1 MQQSIDFQ
9 SPVVDKQINA
19 YIALGVIVVNVP
31 KESIQIH
38 WTSIIEKQITFW
50 TTKVWEGMAVGGHTA
65 WITESA
71 IHNFLA
77 MTFEV
82 KTKKI
87 RLPFCDAQ
95 NKVSAVHDV

>member
-1 MQQSIDFQ
+1 
-9 SPVVDKQINA
+9 
-19 YIALGVIVVNVP
+19 
-31 KESIQIH
+31 
-38 WTSIIEKQITFW
+38 
-50 TTKVWEGMAVGGHTA
+50 MAVGGHTA

-87 RLPFCDAQ
+87 CLPFCDAQ

>member
-1 MQQSIDFQ
+1 
-9 SPVVDKQINA
+9 
-19 YIALGVIVVNVP
+19 
-31 KESIQIH
+31 
-38 WTSIIEKQITFW
+38 
-50 TTKVWEGMAVGGHTA
+50 MAVGGHTA